1 MEEQKCHADEAG
13 TKGCCTDR
21 IKHRDGK
28 EYKDLV
34 NRLNRIEGQV
44 RGGEEDGGRRTL
56 LCGYLNAGDGSTG
69 GA

>member
-34 NRLNRIEGQV
+34 NRLNRIEV
-44 RGGEEDGGRRTL
+44 RF
-56 LCGYLNAGDGSTG
+56 AG
-69 GA
+69 

>member
-28 EYKDLV
+28 EYKLS
-34 NRLNRIEGQV
+34 LIHIY
-44 RGGEEDGGRRTL
+44 
-56 LCGYLNAGDGSTG
+56 CAAGADT
-69 GA
+69 